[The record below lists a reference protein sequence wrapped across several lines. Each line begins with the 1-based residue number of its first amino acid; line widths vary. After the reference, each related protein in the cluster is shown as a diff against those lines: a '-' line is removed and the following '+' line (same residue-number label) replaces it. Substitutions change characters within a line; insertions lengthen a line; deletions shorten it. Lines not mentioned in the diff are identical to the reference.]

1 VSRSTSLRCGAVVAC
16 AAAWATAGGANAWA
30 EPAGSCPTPYEL
42 FAIPADGSRPVA
54 AQADAK
60 GNGDGYACQ
69 KPAKGG
75 TYNVI
80 DNRVQGR
87 R

>member
-1 VSRSTSLRCGAVVAC
+1 
-16 AAAWATAGGANAWA
+16 
-30 EPAGSCPTPYEL
+30 
-42 FAIPADGSRPVA
+42 VA

-60 GNGDGYACQ
+60 GNRDGYACQ